1 MGHFERGTHTFAC
14 SRHVKPRLTARGA
27 LVEVAL
33 SRLFDFVCPS
43 LQVVA
48 VLLDEFVESVTKDR
62 NSEIEKDLEKEKQ
75 KQRSFGSP
83 IDPLLAVLSSF
94 TTSADLSDRI
104 KKVFE
109 LLDHEGVGS
118 VDHEDMMYGL
128 RKLSFSPPIH
138 LSFDDFHTM
147 VRDHGGSSVA
157 SNAILDEKGR
167 MDIHGFEILISEQL
181 RHYVQRRTAQ
191 AMQGAA
197 ASGSSIGHVLFVLKL
212 ISTNLEN
219 VSTTID
225 RVDSRVD
232 KLEATIAGDADDA
245 DRASNPIPFDRVSSA
260 GAFDRL
266 SSSAEDGSVASPS
279 LPGAASTSANG
290 FAFQGTR
297 IPVDVALHCK
307 MDKLINMMANLTS
320 ILTPTSVA
328 TLGSVALGARTD
340 RKLSPVLTVKP
351 ASKQGASSSP
361 SLLMQGGD
369 AAMRQFADTK
379 EPAGDV
385 HSSYT
390 AKSMATSARAAL
402 GSKAI
407 SGNEFGALDRAAAAS
422 AQTPVV
428 ANGIIEKQ
436 HLTILHAQCAEASI
450 SQQPVSVVESVPRQW
465 ETQQDSGRSHHTGT
479 THESTLVN
487 SSSDPART
495 SIPAWSVDL
504 EMQES
509 PQLASTSQGVKPGP
523 GSALGGSIARRSGRV
538 MSPALES
545 KIQDLMKADEDEHDD
560 GAAVLGVSAS
570 GSLKVLFAFAWLA
583 FVLAACL
590 GC

>member
-1 MGHFERGTHTFAC
+1 MQAFMPNQG
-14 SRHVKPRLTARGA
+14 SQLAR
-27 LVEVAL
+27 VEVL
-33 SRLFDFVCPS
+33 QSRLFDFVCPS

-62 NSEIEKDLEKEKQ
+62 NSEIEKDLEKEKE

-197 ASGSSIGHVLFVLKL
+197 ASGSAIGHVLFVLKL

-232 KLEATIAGDADDA
+232 KLEATIAGDAEDA
-245 DRASNPIPFDRVSSA
+245 DRASNPIQFDCVPSA

-266 SSSAEDGSVASPS
+266 SSSAEDSSVASPC

-307 MDKLINMMANLTS
+307 MDKLINMMANLTN
-320 ILTPTSVA
+320 ILTPTRVS

-340 RKLSPVLTVKP
+340 GKLSPVLTVKP
-351 ASKQGASSSP
+351 ASKQDLSSSS
-361 SLLMQGGD
+361 SLRMRGGH
-369 AAMRQFADTK
+369 AAMRQFADNK
-379 EPAGDV
+379 EPAGGV
-385 HSSYT
+385 HSSHT
-390 AKSMATSARAAL
+390 AKSMATSTRAAL

-407 SGNEFGALDRAAAAS
+407 SCNESGALDGAAAAP
-422 AQTPVV
+422 TPVV
-428 ANGIIEKQ
+428 ANGISEKQ

-450 SQQPVSVVESVPRQW
+450 SQQPVSVVESLPRQDQ
-465 ETQQDSGRSHHTGT
+465 TQQDSGRSHHMGT

-487 SSSDPART
+487 PSSDPAHT
-495 SIPAWSVDL
+495 SIPAWSVDIAK
-504 EMQES
+504 QES
-509 PQLASTSQGVKPGP
+509 PQLASTSQGVKSGP

-545 KIQDLMKADEDEHDD
+545 KIQDLMKADEDEPDD
-560 GAAVLGVSAS
+560 GGAVLVDSAS

-590 GC
+590 GG